1 MPAVVFLAGVFLPV
15 LILAVTALI
24 LGRTLHGQAGWAVQ
38 TALGLA
44 LLAHGAL
51 LLGFA
56 GLLEPLPVLLAVAA
70 VHLLGL
76 PAWRGVLRDLRP
88 GIPARAVL
96 LGAGIAAPFLLL
108 ALYPPTGFDET
119 LYHLPFARAF
129 VASGGVPYLPD
140 LRFPVFPQ
148 ANEILFALVMLFGSD
163 VATHGVQCL
172 MTLTTA
178 AILVRWGREAFP
190 ESGGAAGWIAA
201 AIFLGNPTVASLA
214 GSGYVEPGL
223 TLFATAALDAARR
236 FRRTGERGWL
246 VLAAVFAGTAAD
258 VKYLGLFFLGITALA
273 VVLARRP
280 VASRL
285 RDLLLFGAVAT
296 VVVAPW
302 YGRMFVHTGNPL
314 FPFFPQI
321 FGPSFWSPLR
331 FHSFAQGGV
340 TRRLIALLRLPWDLV
355 FARDRYGFQPPY
367 SPVWLVLLPAA
378 ALAAFRDARLR
389 RLLGVPVLYALA
401 CLSLPPD
408 SRYLVPALPLV
419 SLAAAG
425 TLVLLIPRLPIRREA
440 LIWGLCAVC
449 LLPGWLYPAYRM
461 SWQGPIP
468 LTPAAR
474 EAYLARRLPLYP
486 AVAFLNRTQGDRYTV
501 WALGAENLVYHARG
515 RLLGDWIG
523 ISSFSRVL
531 GGLRGPEDFHR
542 RLRSLGAGYLLIP
555 DAKRNLGND
564 LPFPEDGS
572 FRRWFRPVYSDPH
585 ARVYELAREEG

>member
-1 MPAVVFLAGVFLPV
+1 VPAVVFLGSVFLPV
-15 LILAVTALI
+15 LVLAVTALI
-24 LGRTLHGQAGWAVQ
+24 LGRTLQGQAGWAVQ

-44 LLAHGAL
+44 LFAHGAL

-56 GLLEPLPVLLAVAA
+56 GLLKPLPVLAGAA
-70 VHLLGL
+70 LIHLLGL
-76 PAWRGVLRDLRP
+76 PAWRGWLRDLQEIR
-88 GIPARAVL
+88 ARAVL
-96 LGAGIAAPFLLL
+96 LGIVIAAPFLLL
-108 ALYPPTGFDET
+108 ALYPPEGFDET
-119 LYHLPFARAF
+119 LYHLPFARGF
-129 VASGGVPYLPD
+129 VASGGVPFLPD

-148 ANEILFALVMLFGSD
+148 ANEILFALVMLFGAD
-163 VATHGVQCL
+163 VAAHGVQCL

-178 AILVRWGREAFP
+178 AILVGWGREAFP

-201 AIFLGNPTVASLA
+201 AVFLGNPIVASLA

-223 TLFATAALDAARR
+223 TLFATAALDSARR

-258 VKYLGLFFLGITALA
+258 VKYLGLFFLGMTALA

-280 VASRL
+280 IASRV

-314 FPFFPQI
+314 FPFFPQL
-321 FGPSFWSPLR
+321 FGTSFWSPLR

-340 TRRLIALLRLPWDLV
+340 VRRLIALVRLPWDVV

-367 SPVWLVLLPAA
+367 SPAWLLLLPAA

-389 RLLGVPVLYALA
+389 RLLGIPVLYALA

-408 SRYLVPALPLV
+408 SRYLVPVLPLV

-425 TLVLLIPRLPIRREA
+425 TLVLLIPRLPVRREA
-440 LIWGLCAVC
+440 LVLGLCAGC
-449 LLPGWLYPAYRM
+449 LLPGWLYPGYRI
-461 SWQGPIP
+461 SRQGPIP
-468 LTPAAR
+468 LTPVAR
-474 EAYLARRLPLYP
+474 EAYLARRLPVYP
-486 AVAFLNRTQGDRYTV
+486 AVSFLNRTRGNGYTV
-501 WALGAENLVYHARG
+501 WALDAENMVYHARG
-515 RLLGDWIG
+515 RLWGDWIG
-523 ISSFSRVL
+523 PASFFRVL
-531 GGLRGPEDFHR
+531 DGVRGPEDLHR
-542 RLRSLGAGYLLIP
+542 RLRSLGADYLLIAE
-555 DAKRNLGND
+555 AKRD
-564 LPFPEDGS
+564 LPFPEDAS
-572 FRRWFRPVYSDPH
+572 FRRWFRPVYSDAH

>member
-15 LILAVTALI
+15 LVLAVTALI
-24 LGRTLHGQAGWAVQ
+24 LGRTLHREAGWAVR

-56 GLLEPLPVLLAVAA
+56 GLLTPGPVLLAVAA
-70 VHLLGL
+70 IHFLGL
-76 PAWRGVLRDLRP
+76 PAWREGFRARPSVAGV
-88 GIPARAVL
+88 AA
-96 LGAGIAAPFLLL
+96 GAGIAAPFLLL

-129 VASGGVPYLPD
+129 VASGGVPFLPD

-163 VATHGVQCL
+163 VATHGVQLL
-172 MTLTTA
+172 MTMLTA
-178 AILVRWGREAFP
+178 AILLDWGKEAFP

-201 AIFLGNPTVASLA
+201 AIFLGNPIVVSLA

-223 TLFATAALDAARR
+223 TLFATAALDSARR

-258 VKYLGLFFLGITALA
+258 VKYLGLFFLGMTALA

-280 VASRL
+280 IATRV
-285 RDLLLFGAVAT
+285 RDLLLFGAVAAA
-296 VVVAPW
+296 VVAPW
-302 YGRMFVHTGNPL
+302 YGRMLVHTGNPL
-314 FPFFPQI
+314 FPFFPQL
-321 FGPSFWSPLR
+321 FGSTPWNPLR
-331 FHSFAQGGV
+331 FHSFAAGGV
-340 TRRLIALLRLPWDLV
+340 VRRLIALARLPWDVV
-355 FARDRYGFQPPY
+355 FARERYGFQPPY
-367 SPVWLVLLPAA
+367 SPLSLVLLPVA

-389 RLLGVPVLYALA
+389 HLLGVAVLYALA

-419 SLAAAG
+419 SLAVAG
-425 TLVLLIPRLPIRREA
+425 ALVSWLGRLPVRRDV
-440 LIWGLCAVC
+440 LVWGLFAAF
-449 LLPGWLYPAYRM
+449 LLPGWVYAGYRIAR
-461 SWQGPIP
+461 QGPIP
-468 LTPAAR
+468 LTPEAR
-474 EAYLARRLPLYP
+474 EEYLARRLPLYR
-486 AVAFLNRTQGDRYTV
+486 AVAFLNRTHGNGYTA
-501 WALGAENLVYHARG
+501 WGLDFENMVYHARG

-523 ISSFSRVL
+523 TSSFPRVL
-531 GGLRGPEDFHR
+531 GGLRGPADLHR
-542 RLRSLGAGYLLIP
+542 RLRNLGAGYLLIP
-555 DAKRNLGND
+555 AENKEGGID
-564 LPFPEDGS
+564 LPFPEDAA

-585 ARVYELAREEG
+585 ARVYALAREER